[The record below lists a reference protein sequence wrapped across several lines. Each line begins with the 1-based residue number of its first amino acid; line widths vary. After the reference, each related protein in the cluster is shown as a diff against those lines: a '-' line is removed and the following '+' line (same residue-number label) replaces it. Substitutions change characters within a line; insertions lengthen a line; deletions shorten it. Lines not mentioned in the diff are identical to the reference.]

1 LKLNFFAW
9 LDREEEPKQHH
20 LSSIRP
26 MILEEEALA
35 IDSLYGFARGWFN
48 QKATFKED
56 WKI

>member
-35 IDSLYGFARGWFN
+35 IDSLYVFARRWFN

-56 WKI
+56 